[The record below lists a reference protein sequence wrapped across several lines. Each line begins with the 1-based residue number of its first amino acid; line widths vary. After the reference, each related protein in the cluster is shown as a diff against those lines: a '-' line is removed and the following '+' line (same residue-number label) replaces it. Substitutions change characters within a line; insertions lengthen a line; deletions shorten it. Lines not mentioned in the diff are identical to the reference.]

1 MEELGQ
7 ALLPTWHEARV
18 AGRVQRHTVIL
29 RGLAHV
35 LSTAPDRE
43 DRPGTAAE
51 ARAAWNKHLAGLEAT
66 PRMGLAAATGAFI
79 DSIVTR
85 ARRYE
90 HNLFHCFD
98 DPRIPASTNAL
109 EQFFGIS
116 KRAVRHALGS
126 GSTSNSVVANLGAEP
141 LLALH
146 QLRNQ
151 RVMTRAPTRTVA
163 AFRAARQELAEL
175 EAPGIHRRSLVRNL
189 DRHLH
194 GLRDRLRG
202 SSAELHA

>member
-1 MEELGQ
+1 MAQ

-18 AGRVQRHTVIL
+18 AGRVLRHTEIL
-29 RGLAHV
+29 RGLAHE

-43 DRPGTAAE
+43 DRPASAAE
-51 ARAAWNKHLAGLEAT
+51 AKERWDAHIAGLEAI

-79 DSIVTR
+79 DSVVTR

-90 HNLFHCFD
+90 DHLFPCFD

-109 EQFFGIS
+109 EQFFGIG

-146 QLRNQ
+146 QLRNH
-151 RVMTRAPTRTVA
+151 RVMTRAPTQTVA
-163 AFRAARQELAEL
+163 AFRAARRKLAEV
-175 EAPGIHRRSLVRNL
+175 EAPGIHRRSLVRHL

-194 GLRDRLRG
+194 DLRRCLRRPA
-202 SSAELHA
+202 AERDA